1 MPFIIYAGVK
11 YRQVRNAIYCK
22 KCMSTIES
30 RHPRDFKVCSCGSVG
45 VDGGTA
51 DGNHILGDWRDMEN
65 RSMYVAEVGG
75 KRIWLPQDINDEHF
89 KALHFVRLYKGL

>member
-1 MPFIIYAGVK
+1 
-11 YRQVRNAIYCK
+11 
-22 KCMSTIES
+22 
-30 RHPRDFKVCSCGSVG
+30 
-45 VDGGTA
+45 
-51 DGNHILGDWRDMEN
+51 MEN